1 MQCERYGGADL
12 LSGQE
17 TLHTLGQLQDSW
29 VEVCMQLFRRHPVL
43 DREAPKGQVAMK
55 ELSHAI
61 TELHT
66 QLGIRINGESGKRF
80 FCACASFFLYHPC
93 PKFMRLKLQ
102 NFTFL
107 CQNEPGIELT

>member
-80 FCACASFFLYHPC
+80 FCACASFFSLPPMSKIHEIKAA
-93 PKFMRLKLQ
+93 KFHFFCARMNQ
-102 NFTFL
+102 
-107 CQNEPGIELT
+107 E